1 MSDQETFS
9 SSDDEEDQEH
19 RNAKIQSA
27 FGSLRRRPDEPFSQ
41 QEEERLLGIREAVT
55 TGDRAKVEEHLA
67 SAKQE
72 SSWLYEELMKHP
84 EVSAIFRELSI
95 MGF

>member
-1 MSDQETFS
+1 MS
-9 SSDDEEDQEH
+9 EEDSFSNTDNEEQEH

-27 FGSLRRRPDEPFSQ
+27 FGSLRRRPDEPLTN
-41 QEEERLLGIREAVT
+41 EEESRVLRIREAVA

-67 SAKQE
+67 SAKNE
-72 SSWLYEELMKHP
+72 SSWLYEELVKHP
-84 EVSAIFRELSI
+84 DIAAILQELSI